1 MTNLGTSLC
10 NSMFPTWKK
19 DENVISDMEK
29 LPISAISY
37 GKMISEAQA
46 AKVLLGPL
54 VCQPKE
60 DLYNSEEHLRTD
72 FVCLLT

>member
-1 MTNLGTSLC
+1 
-10 NSMFPTWKK
+10 
-19 DENVISDMEK
+19 MEK

-46 AKVLLGPL
+46 AKVFLGPL

-60 DLYNSEEHLRTD
+60 DLYNSEEHLWTD
-72 FVCLLT
+72 FVCLLTCHSHSTGLVDFFTTLYFY